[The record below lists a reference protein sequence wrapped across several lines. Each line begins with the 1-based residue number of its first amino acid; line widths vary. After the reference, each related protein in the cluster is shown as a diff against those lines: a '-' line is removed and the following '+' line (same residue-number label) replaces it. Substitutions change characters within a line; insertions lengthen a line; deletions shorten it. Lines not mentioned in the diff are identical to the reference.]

1 MNNMCMEGPGE
12 DALPAPPPASSINDI
27 QTNPIL
33 KKKVTE
39 LLESGA
45 DKKLAEKYDNTKEY
59 LQLLE
64 NEINKQVPAQVI
76 SNTSMAN
83 CKRNNKKIWK
93 QYSQ

>member
-1 MNNMCMEGPGE
+1 MEGPGE
-12 DALPAPPPASSINDI
+12 DTPPAPPPASSINDI

-76 SNTSMAN
+76 SNTLMAN
-83 CKRNNKKIWK
+83 
-93 QYSQ
+93 